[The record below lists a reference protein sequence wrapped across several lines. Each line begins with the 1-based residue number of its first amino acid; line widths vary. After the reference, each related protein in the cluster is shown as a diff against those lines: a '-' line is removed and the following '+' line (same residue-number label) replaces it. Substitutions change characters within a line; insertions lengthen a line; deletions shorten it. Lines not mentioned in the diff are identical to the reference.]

1 MKLHDLTSHA
11 RAGHVEEINLISLEG
26 GIYLLEALIDGRS
39 HALDDGRGH
48 AIHLRSV
55 EHAREV
61 LHEFPEVPFH
71 LVHSVVHDEMCGME
85 ADSQDTVRVP
95 ISTRVS
101 H

>member
-26 GIYLLEALIDGRS
+26 GIYLLEARIDGRS
-39 HALDDGRGH
+39 HHLDDGRGH
-48 AIHLRSV
+48 VTQLRSV

-61 LHEFPEVPFH
+61 LHELPDLPFH
-71 LVHSVVHDEMCGME
+71 LVHNVVHDEMCGMA

-95 ISTRVS
+95 ISTRSS

>member
-26 GIYLLEALIDGRS
+26 GIYVLEARIDGRS
-39 HALDDGRGH
+39 HALDDGQGH
-48 AIHLRSV
+48 ATHLRSV

-61 LHEFPEVPFH
+61 LRDLPDLPFH
-71 LVHSVVHDEMCGME
+71 LVHSVVHDEMCGMDT
-85 ADSQDTVRVP
+85 DSQDTVRVP
-95 ISTRVS
+95 ISTRAS